1 MIIHGTAYI
10 DGELKN
16 TYIGIKKGKI
26 DFVKKHYTGDEEVE
40 EIDEVILPGGT
51 DLHVHFRDPGHT
63 KKEDFFSG
71 SKSAAFGGIT
81 TVADMPN
88 NHPPIKT
95 LDNFERKLEIAKE
108 KSCVDFALYSLI
120 GDDVEDIAERTGLF
134 KIYLSSSTNTDK
146 NVRVDGI
153 RTVFEKGGKI
163 AFHCEDEEYFSSP
176 SEDLPGYNRF
186 RPAESEVNAIRSLS
200 ELPEG
205 PKRVCHVSTKEGLE
219 EAKSQDLTVE
229 VTPHHLFLNE
239 EAFLGGFGKVNPPL
253 RKQDDQ
259 IALWESYE
267 RGGIDFVAS
276 DHAPHLE
283 NEKSDFVDA
292 PPGIPGVETMYPL
305 LLNSVSMGTISL
317 STVIETIAE
326 KPGEYLDVKKGKIKE
341 GYYADFIMVDFRRI
355 ESIKRENLHS
365 KAGWSPFE
373 GFNAV
378 FPIHVMSRGEYLIK
392 DNNFTGEKGRGKFIS
407 ARSSI

>member
-10 DGELKN
+10 NGELQN
-16 TYIGIKKGKI
+16 RYIGIENGKI
-26 DFVKKHYTGDEEVE
+26 DFVKKHYEGNEDVKD
-40 EIDEVILPGGT
+40 IDEIILPGGI
-51 DLHVHFRDPGHT
+51 DLHVHFRDPGQT

-71 SKSAAFGGIT
+71 SKAAAFGGIT

-95 LDNFERKLEIAKE
+95 LDNFEKKLKIAEE

-120 GDDVEDIAERTGLF
+120 GEEVEEILERTGIF
-134 KIYLSSSTNTDK
+134 KVYLSSSTNTEK
-146 NVRVDGI
+146 NISIDGI
-153 RTVFEKGGKI
+153 KKIFEKGGKI
-163 AFHCEDEEYFSSP
+163 AFHCEDEEHFGP
-176 SEDLPGYNRF
+176 AGKDLPGYNKF
-186 RPAESEVNAIRSLS
+186 RPVDSEVNAIRYLS

-205 PKRVCHVSTKEGLE
+205 PKRVCHVSSKKGLKE
-219 EAKSQDLTVE
+219 ARSQGLTVE
-229 VTPHHLFLNE
+229 ITPHHLFLNE

-267 RGGIDFVAS
+267 RGDIDILAS

-283 NEKSDFVDA
+283 KEKSEFVDS

-305 LLNSVSMGTISL
+305 LLNSVSMGNISL

-326 KPGEYLDVKKGKIKE
+326 RPAEYLNVKKGKIQE
-341 GYYADFIMVDFRRI
+341 GYDADFVMVDFRRLD
-355 ESIKRENLHS
+355 SVKRENLHS

-378 FPIHVMSRGEYLIK
+378 FPVHVISRGEYLIK
-392 DNNFTGEKGRGKFIS
+392 DNEFVAEKGKGKFIS
-407 ARSSI
+407 AKP